1 MEYMRA
7 APRPP
12 GTPVINGNP
21 TATSSKKIITD
32 KNPRLEPKIAP
43 ANIIPMFCKTNGT
56 GIKPKGIGG
65 TNPNTIII
73 AVIIAINAT
82 FFVFNSLPHF
92 LIQNI

>member
-1 MEYMRA
+1 
-7 APRPP
+7 
-12 GTPVINGNP
+12 
-21 TATSSKKIITD
+21 
-32 KNPRLEPKIAP
+32 
-43 ANIIPMFCKTNGT
+43 MFCKTNGT

-82 FFVFNSLPHF
+82 FFVFNALPHF